1 MRQQQFM
8 MNETAIS
15 LAAPGRKGGAV
26 SPMKGV
32 QAQGKDSSTMENK
45 IFDEI
50 EKEVEYRF
58 Q

>member
-1 MRQQQFM
+1 
-8 MNETAIS
+8 
-15 LAAPGRKGGAV
+15 
-26 SPMKGV
+26 MKGV
-32 QAQGKDSSTMENK
+32 QAQGKNSSTMENK

>member
-1 MRQQQFM
+1 M
-8 MNETAIS
+8 MNESAIS
-15 LAAPGRKGGAV
+15 QAAPGRKGGAV
-26 SPMKGV
+26 SPMKEV
-32 QAQGKDSSTMENK
+32 QTQGKGSSTMMENK

>member
-1 MRQQQFM
+1 M
-8 MNETAIS
+8 MNESAIS
-15 LAAPGRKGGAV
+15 RAAPGRKGGAV
-26 SPMKGV
+26 SPMKEV
-32 QAQGKDSSTMENK
+32 QALGKDSSTMENK